1 MSVHNEE
8 AMTKPLTP
16 QQIRDADLP
25 KARRGFEEEATRKLL
40 ADAAGALSTAF
51 RERDDLLK
59 QVADLSKQAAEN
71 PTDAETIG
79 AVLMVAH
86 RAGEDL
92 LAQAAD
98 EAAQIQAGAER
109 ERDELLVQAR
119 GQIEA
124 LVAEAGAG
132 IQALR
137 DEDADLRRSIATN
150 RQELADFLRS
160 SLAQLEEVDSFG
172 PHPAAHPVEPRA
184 LDGELFLQLPSE

>member
-1 MSVHNEE
+1 MNVQNRG
-8 AMTKPLTP
+8 AMNSHLTP

-25 KARRGFEEEATRKLL
+25 TSRRGFDEGATRGLL
-40 ADAAGALSTAF
+40 VAAAAALSAAV

-59 QVADLSKQAAEN
+59 QVAELSKQVAEN

-86 RAGEDL
+86 RAAEDL
-92 LAQAAD
+92 LAKAAE
-98 EAAQIQAGAER
+98 EAAEIHAGGER
-109 ERDELLVQAR
+109 QRDELLVQAR

-124 LVAEAGAG
+124 LVADAGAG

-137 DEDADLRRSIATN
+137 DEDASLRRSISTY
-150 RQELADFLRS
+150 RQELAHFLRS

-172 PHPAAHPVEPRA
+172 PQPTEPRA

>member
-1 MSVHNEE
+1 MNTH
-8 AMTKPLTP
+8 LTP

-25 KARRGFEEEATRKLL
+25 KALRGFEEDATRGLL
-40 ADAAGALSTAF
+40 EKAAAALGAAV

-98 EAAQIQAGAER
+98 EAAQIEAGAEHQ
-109 ERDELLVQAR
+109 RDELLVQAR

-124 LVAEAGAG
+124 LMAEAGAG

-137 DEDADLRRSIATN
+137 DEDADLRRSIATY
-150 RQELADFLRS
+150 RQELAQFLRS
-160 SLAQLEEVDSFG
+160 SLAQLEEVGTFD
-172 PHPAAHPVEPRA
+172 PHPGAHPVEPRA

>member
-8 AMTKPLTP
+8 VMTKPLTP

-25 KARRGFEEEATRKLL
+25 KAMRGFEEGATRALL
-40 ADAAGALSTAF
+40 ANAAGALTAAV

-98 EAAQIQAGAER
+98 EAAQIEAGAER
-109 ERDELLVQAR
+109 QRDELLVQAR

-124 LVAEAGAG
+124 LVAEAGTG

-137 DEDADLRRSIATN
+137 DEDAGLRRAIATN
-150 RQELADFLRS
+150 RQELAQFLRS
-160 SLAQLEEVDSFG
+160 SLAQLEEVGSFS
-172 PHPAAHPVEPRA
+172 PHPTEPRA
-184 LDGELFLQLPSE
+184 LDGELFAQLPSE